1 MLCVVCET
9 MFGIEKHL
17 DRLVEISALTGYLK
31 GIEIIETYREKTNHP
46 HAWRMG
52 AYLSSSDV
60 TNDFTEVCNI
70 TDRLEELAFPLR
82 TVQETLEVKE

>member
-1 MLCVVCET
+1 MFRYGET

-31 GIEIIETYREKTNHP
+31 GIEMIEKYRAEIGNQDYHVNK
-46 HAWRMG
+46 AWRLHG
-52 AYLSSSDV
+52 D
-60 TNDFTEVCNI
+60 DCTEVCNI

-82 TVQETLEVKE
+82 TVQKTLEVDLE

>member
-1 MLCVVCET
+1 

-31 GIEIIETYREKTNHP
+31 GIEMIETYREKTNHP

-52 AYLSSSDV
+52 TKYATDC
-60 TNDFTEVCNI
+60 NEVCNI